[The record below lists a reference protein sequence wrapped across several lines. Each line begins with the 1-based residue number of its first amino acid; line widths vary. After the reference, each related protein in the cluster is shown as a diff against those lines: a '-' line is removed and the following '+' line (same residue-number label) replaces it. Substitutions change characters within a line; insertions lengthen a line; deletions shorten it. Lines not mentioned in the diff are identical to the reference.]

1 MMVFPWSIIF
11 ILQPVN
17 VLLIKELLNYS
28 YLHPSLNASHS
39 ICLVDYLNYGIY
51 LISGVMLNH
60 ICLNIPPKKHLSEYW
75 V

>member
-28 YLHPSLNASHS
+28 YLHPSLNASHT
-39 ICLVDYLNYGIY
+39 VYA
-51 LISGVMLNH
+51 
-60 ICLNIPPKKHLSEYW
+60 W
-75 V
+75 